1 MTTTLPNKL
10 KEIQEPA
17 QNILR
22 SIGIAMDID
31 NLIVHHYDAEA
42 GGPFRRKKWCAFLVF
57 LYDLAN
63 GNIVPF

>member
-1 MTTTLPNKL
+1 MTTALPNKL

-17 QNILR
+17 QDILR

-42 GGPFRRKKWCAFLVF
+42 GAIPFSEK
-57 LYDLAN
+57 
-63 GNIVPF
+63 I